1 MNSSWRF
8 APGQGEHSAASLG
21 NAPDWVAPFLELDQ
35 RFQSGQAQALSS
47 GSTGPPKELTFDVN
61 WIRASAL
68 ATESHFGLQ
77 LKPRSAPLLA
87 WSPLP
92 MAGVGGR
99 MMWWRTRILGWDLTQ
114 NQPSSSPS
122 VPAPPQGQERY
133 DFAVAT
139 PQQAQA
145 LLQNGSLSRL
155 SILLIGGAPIP
166 ASLEARLLQGAKQFG
181 CAIHHGFGMTE
192 TLTHV
197 ATRPLGESNYRALD
211 GVEFKISAQGALEIH
226 SPARGVHHLTT
237 RDAATPA
244 KEGLSKG
251 FLWKGRLDHV
261 INTGGIKV
269 HPAELERSLSPL
281 LNALLPNRRWYLVG
295 RPHPRT
301 GEEVR
306 LVIEG
311 PEEGNPSLEKA
322 IMDRTR
328 EACPGPERPRSIEW
342 VTKMKETA
350 SGKVHRY

>member
-114 NQPSSSPS
+114 NQPSSSPV

-166 ASLEARLLQGAKQFG
+166 ASLEARLLQGANQFG

-226 SPARGVHHLTT
+226 SPCKGGASPDHTRCRHPSKRGSFQRV
-237 RDAATPA
+237 P
-244 KEGLSKG
+244 
-251 FLWKGRLDHV
+251 
-261 INTGGIKV
+261 
-269 HPAELERSLSPL
+269 LERPIGSRHQYRRNQGSPC
-281 LNALLPNRRWYLVG
+281 
-295 RPHPRT
+295 RT
-301 GEEVR
+301 GAKPFPLTQR
-306 LVIEG
+306 APTQPTLVFG
-311 PEEGNPSLEKA
+311 
-322 IMDRTR
+322 R
-328 EACPGPERPRSIEW
+328 
-342 VTKMKETA
+342 A
-350 SGKVHRY
+350 STSPNGRRGSSRD